1 MSTKDGSDGGMVL
14 RKLKKRRKK
23 DGPSQPSTTGRAA
36 TSELGHKKQHG
47 KERLPLKKEDA
58 SSPATPACKDTGLN
72 LKDNQGSDAVKEGQR
87 QDQGGQDHGQRKGT
101 TLAPEREPSK
111 GTTLEQKLDECL
123 LGLEGVIT
131 ALEVIENIYKGQLNQ
146 AKENIENFKILIQN
160 SRADI
165 LEGNNNQYRGQ
176 RIG

>member
-14 RKLKKRRKK
+14 RKFKNRKKK
-23 DGPSQPSTTGRAA
+23 DGPSTTGRAA

-47 KERLPLKKEDA
+47 KKKDA

-72 LKDNQGSDAVKEGQR
+72 LKDAVKEGER

-165 LEGNNNQYRGQ
+165 LEENNNQYRGQ